1 MSLTPEIGTK
11 YALRAGEL
19 LKALAISRGQ
29 VLDIS
34 AAKMALLSALSD
46 TRPEIVKLAGQAIAL
61 MNDKD
66 AQPSL
71 LGKAS
76 DDKTADDVKISLYN
90 SLAMNAKFF
99 GNQLDEP
106 GVKTLSGTVE
116 SAANLDVRSAAAEA
130 RGASGACP
138 RIRPRAW

>member
-1 MSLTPEIGTK
+1 MLSATQAADAAGLKSAIPDALKKAGTMSLTPDIGTK

-34 AAKMALLSALSD
+34 AAKMALLSALND
-46 TRPEIVKLAGQAIAL
+46 ARPEIVKLAGQAIAL

-76 DDKTADDVKISLYN
+76 DDKTAR
-90 SLAMNAKFF
+90 MM
-99 GNQLDEP
+99 
-106 GVKTLSGTVE
+106 
-116 SAANLDVRSAAAEA
+116 
-130 RGASGACP
+130 
-138 RIRPRAW
+138 